1 MVERLSFRWSY
12 VIAPLAVFLLS
23 IILAAYFYHL
33 LPPEVAVHFE
43 VDGTPDRWLSREM
56 AMVVM
61 LLPQLFFVLMA
72 GAITWGVTKL
82 GTLFR
87 QAEST
92 RIKPEGIVSFMGN
105 IFALPQLVLCFAMVD
120 TFRYNSYQTHL
131 VPMWA
136 FLLAILGLVTIGLAI
151 FCVSIFLKARD

>member
-33 LPPEVAVHFE
+33 LPTPVAVHFE

-56 AMVVM
+56 AMVWV

-72 GAITWGVTKL
+72 GAIAWGATKL

-105 IFALPQLVLCFAMVD
+105 ILALPQLILCFAMVD
-120 TFRYNSYQTHL
+120 IFSYNSYQTHL
-131 VPMWA
+131 VPMWI
-136 FLLAILGLVTIGLAI
+136 FWLAILGLVTIGLGI